1 MVMKMFLL
9 LLPFVFLSSV
19 VVVVEAQG
27 GSISAVDLSALREIK
42 NSLTD
47 ITSSSP
53 NAFFTSWDF
62 NAPDPCSSFAGIT
75 CSSSIPRRVI
85 ILILGTG
92 LSNSPG
98 LAGTL
103 SPAISNLSELSQ
115 LVLFSGIVTG
125 PIPSQLGR
133 LKKLSVIS
141 LTNNRLTGSIP
152 NSIFTLSNLHTL
164 DLSHNQ
170 LTETI
175 PSSLSDMFSLKVLI
189 LGSNK
194 LSGEIPSLPEELL
207 HLDLSNNELS
217 GVLTRKIRMPL
228 TLRYLSV
235 SGNRLLGPLSFLE
248 LLSELV
254 YLDLSMNHFSGTIP
268 SSLFRSTLSSMFL
281 QRNNL
286 TGGVP
291 QLPPS
296 SFATTIYG
304 PGSIVD
310 LSHNSLTGELT
321 DTLAGVE
328 TLFLNNNRFTG
339 AVPMN
344 YVESVY
350 SGSTRTLYLQH
361 NYIAEFP
368 VKEGLPLPDSVALCL
383 SYNCMVPPVP
393 VGFMACPA
401 SAGAQISRPLNQC
414 SAFNTSMP

>member
-1 MVMKMFLL
+1 MLLPLVLL
-9 LLPFVFLSSV
+9 LSAEGISV
-19 VVVVEAQG
+19 
-27 GSISAVDLSALREIK
+27 VDLSALREIK

-75 CSSSIPRRVI
+75 CSMLIPKRVTT
-85 ILILGTG
+85 LTLGTG
-92 LSNSPG
+92 LSDSPG
-98 LAGTL
+98 LAGIL
-103 SPAISNLSELSQ
+103 SPAISNLSELTQ
-115 LVLFSGIVTG
+115 LLLFTGIVTG
-125 PIPSQLGR
+125 PIPDQIGT

-152 NSIFTLSNLHTL
+152 TSIFTLPNLHTL

-170 LTETI
+170 LTGTI
-175 PSSLSDMFSLKVLI
+175 PRSISELSSVKVVV

-194 LSGEIPSLPEELL
+194 ISGEIPILPTELL

-217 GVLTRKIRMPL
+217 GMLQRMPL

-235 SGNRLLGPLSFLE
+235 SGNRLWGPLSVLE
-248 LLSELV
+248 SLSELV
-254 YLDLSMNHFSGTIP
+254 YLDLSMNRFSGTIP
-268 SSLFRSTLSSMFL
+268 SSLFRSTLSSMYL
-281 QRNNL
+281 QRNNF
-286 TGGVP
+286 TGRVP
-291 QLPPS
+291 QQPLFSPA
-296 SFATTIYG
+296 ATAYG
-304 PGSIVD
+304 PGSTVD

-321 DTLAGVE
+321 NTLAGVE

-339 AVPMN
+339 AVPKD

-401 SAGAQISRPLNQC
+401 SAGEQISRPVNQC
-414 SAFNTSMP
+414 SAFNTSMA

>member
-1 MVMKMFLL
+1 MRMFLL
-9 LLPFVFLSSV
+9 LLPLVLLLSAVETQGISV
-19 VVVVEAQG
+19 
-27 GSISAVDLSALREIK
+27 VDLSALREIK
-42 NSLTD
+42 KSLTD

-62 NAPDPCSSFAGIT
+62 TAPDPCSSFAGIT
-75 CSSSIPRRVI
+75 CSLSIPERVTT
-85 ILILGTG
+85 LTLGTG
-92 LSNSPG
+92 LSDSPG

-103 SPAISNLSELSQ
+103 SPAISNLSELTQ
-115 LVLFSGIVTG
+115 LVLFTGIVTG
-125 PIPSQLGR
+125 PVPDQIGT

-152 NSIFTLSNLHTL
+152 TSIFTLPNLHTL

-170 LTETI
+170 LTGTI
-175 PSSLSDMFSLKVLI
+175 PGSISELSSLKVVV

-194 LSGEIPSLPEELL
+194 ISGEIPILPTELL

-217 GVLTRKIRMPL
+217 GMLPRKIRMPL

-235 SGNRLLGPLSFLE
+235 SGNRLWGPLSVLE
-248 LLSELV
+248 SLSELV
-254 YLDLSMNHFSGTIP
+254 YLDLSMNRFSGTIP
-268 SSLFRSTLSSMFL
+268 SSLFRSTLSSMYL

-286 TGGVP
+286 TGRIP
-291 QLPPS
+291 QPPLS
-296 SFATTIYG
+296 SPAATVYG
-304 PGSIVD
+304 PGSTVD

-321 DTLAGVE
+321 NTLAGVE

-339 AVPMN
+339 TVPKD

-350 SGSTRTLYLQH
+350 SGNTRTLYLQH

-401 SAGAQISRPLNQC
+401 SAGGQISRPVKQC
-414 SAFNTSMP
+414 SAFNTSMA

>member
-1 MVMKMFLL
+1 MRMFLL
-9 LLPFVFLSSV
+9 LLPLVLLLSAVETQGISV
-19 VVVVEAQG
+19 
-27 GSISAVDLSALREIK
+27 VDLSALREIK

-62 NAPDPCSSFAGIT
+62 TAPDPCSSFAGIT
-75 CSSSIPRRVI
+75 CSLFIPKRVTT
-85 ILILGTG
+85 LTLGTG
-92 LSNSPG
+92 LSDSPG
-98 LAGTL
+98 LAGIL
-103 SPAISNLSELSQ
+103 SPAISNLSELTQ
-115 LVLFSGIVTG
+115 LVLFTGIVTG
-125 PIPSQLGR
+125 PIPDQIGT

-152 NSIFTLSNLHTL
+152 TSIFTLPNLHTL

-170 LTETI
+170 LTGTI
-175 PSSLSDMFSLKVLI
+175 PGSISELSSLKVVV

-194 LSGEIPSLPEELL
+194 ISGEIPILPTELL

-217 GVLTRKIRMPL
+217 GMLPRKSRMPL

-235 SGNRLLGPLSFLE
+235 SGNRLWGPLSVLE
-248 LLSELV
+248 SLSELV
-254 YLDLSMNHFSGTIP
+254 YLDLSMNRFSGTIP
-268 SSLFRSTLSSMFL
+268 SSLFRSTLSSMYL

-286 TGGVP
+286 TGRVP
-291 QLPPS
+291 QPPLS
-296 SFATTIYG
+296 SPAATVYG
-304 PGSIVD
+304 PGSTVD
-310 LSHNSLTGELT
+310 LSHNSLTGVLT
-321 DTLAGVE
+321 NTLAGVE

-339 AVPMN
+339 AVPKD

-350 SGSTRTLYLQH
+350 SGNTRTLYLQH

-401 SAGAQISRPLNQC
+401 SAGGQISRPVNQC
-414 SAFNTSMP
+414 SAFNTSMA

>member
-1 MVMKMFLL
+1 MRVFLL
-9 LLPFVFLSSV
+9 LLPLVLLLSAEGISV
-19 VVVVEAQG
+19 
-27 GSISAVDLSALREIK
+27 VDLSALREIK

-75 CSSSIPRRVI
+75 CSMFIPKRVTT
-85 ILILGTG
+85 LTLGTG
-92 LSNSPG
+92 LSDSPG
-98 LAGTL
+98 LAGIL
-103 SPAISNLSELSQ
+103 SPAISNLSELTQ
-115 LVLFSGIVTG
+115 LLLFTGIVTG
-125 PIPSQLGR
+125 PIPDQIGT

-152 NSIFTLSNLHTL
+152 TSIFTLPNLHTL

-170 LTETI
+170 LSGTI
-175 PSSLSDMFSLKVLI
+175 PRSISQLSSVKVVV

-194 LSGEIPSLPEELL
+194 ISGEIPILPMELL

-217 GVLTRKIRMPL
+217 GMLQRMPL

-235 SGNRLLGPLSFLE
+235 SGNRLWGPLSVLE
-248 LLSELV
+248 SLSELV
-254 YLDLSMNHFSGTIP
+254 YLDLSMNRFSGTIP
-268 SSLFRSTLSSMFL
+268 SSLFRSTLSSMYL

-286 TGGVP
+286 TGRVP
-291 QLPPS
+291 QQPLFSPA
-296 SFATTIYG
+296 ATAYG
-304 PGSIVD
+304 PGSTVD

-321 DTLAGVE
+321 NTLAGVE

-339 AVPMN
+339 AVPKD

-350 SGSTRTLYLQH
+350 SGNTRTLYLQH

-368 VKEGLPLPDSVALCL
+368 VKEGLPMPDSVALCL

-401 SAGAQISRPLNQC
+401 SAGEQISRPVNQC
-414 SAFNTSMP
+414 SVFNTSMA

>member
-1 MVMKMFLL
+1 MRMFLL
-9 LLPFVFLSSV
+9 LLPLVFLSTL
-19 VVVVEAQG
+19 VEAQA
-27 GSISAVDLSALREIK
+27 ISAVDLSALREIK

-47 ITSSSP
+47 ITSFSP

-62 NAPDPCSSFAGIT
+62 TASDPCSSFAGIT
-75 CSSSIPRRVI
+75 CSSFIPRRVTT
-85 ILILGTG
+85 LTLGTG
-92 LSNSPG
+92 LSDSPG

-103 SPAISNLSELSQ
+103 SPAISNLSELTQ
-115 LVLFSGIVTG
+115 LVLFTGIVTG
-125 PIPSQLGR
+125 PIPSQFGT

-152 NSIFTLSNLHTL
+152 TSIFTLPNLHTL

-170 LTETI
+170 LTGTI
-175 PSSLSDMFSLKVLI
+175 PGSISEVSSLKIVV

-194 LSGEIPSLPEELL
+194 LSGEIPPLPTELL

-217 GVLTRKIRMPL
+217 GMLPMKIRMPL

-235 SGNRLLGPLSFLE
+235 SGNRLWGPLSVLE
-248 LLSELV
+248 SLSELV
-254 YLDLSMNHFSGTIP
+254 YLDLSMNRFSGTIP
-268 SSLFRSTLSSMFL
+268 SALFRSTLSSMFL

-291 QLPPS
+291 QPPPFS
-296 SFATTIYG
+296 STTATVYR
-304 PGSIVD
+304 PGSTVD
-310 LSHNSLTGELT
+310 LSHNSLSGKLT
-321 DTLAGVE
+321 NTLAGVE

-339 AVPMN
+339 AVPKD

-350 SGSTRTLYLQH
+350 SGNTRTLYLQH

-368 VKEGLPLPDSVALCL
+368 VKEGLALPDSVALCL

-401 SAGAQISRPLNQC
+401 SAGEQISRPVNQC
-414 SAFNTSMP
+414 SAFNTSMA